1 LFSIT
6 GPKQTR
12 APPHLGGIGADS
24 LDVGFNPLGNRNI
37 RPLEIFHL
45 DVSRAGSFGGQFAE
59 LAQVHRARRDDGRIV
74 TNSWMGRLVAF
85 TLLHEPFHGVH
96 HQRAGLPHS
105 VLPQHVEKLQPK
117 KLGERAPYTGYRYAL
132 IELMR
137 CLADPRVGPQ
147 WRTLESR
154 G

>member
-1 LFSIT
+1 
-6 GPKQTR
+6 
-12 APPHLGGIGADS
+12 
-24 LDVGFNPLGNRNI
+24 
-37 RPLEIFHL
+37 
-45 DVSRAGSFGGQFAE
+45 
-59 LAQVHRARRDDGRIV
+59 
-74 TNSWMGRLVAF
+74 MGRLVAF